1 MTACEF
7 LAAEHRRLVD
17 EFIQDTADMLAKGL
31 SVAERNELE
40 VNLRF
45 YVDTQLLPGLLA
57 VTAVLLDASP
67 DALQKDL
74 PEWLER
80 TSTALPS
87 EAAFLTEASRMV
99 DPNSYALLSENLA
112 LPPDQCMGVKMFQ
125 AHLLSVAAMVGK
137 AGTS

>member
-1 MTACEF
+1 MIADEF

-17 EFIQDTADMLAKGL
+17 EFIRDTADMLAEGL
-31 SVAERNELE
+31 SVAERNGLE

-57 VTAVLLDASP
+57 VTAVLLEASP

-74 PEWLER
+74 PEWIEQ

-87 EAAFLTEASRMV
+87 EAAFLTEAGRMV

-125 AHLLSVAAMVGK
+125 AHLVSMAAMLGK
-137 AGTS
+137 AGKS